1 MTPTFPSHS
10 LPPIARGLRAPR
22 AAGVAGLLFAGLFVA
37 SILLLRHHPP
47 RNATPAEIKAFFE
60 QGDGRWVNLVG
71 FYLAPF
77 AGIAFL
83 WFLAVARSNIGH
95 RSDRFFDTVFLGS
108 GTLFVAMTFASAAA
122 AGAVAAAVRFQDAS
136 LPSSGTVELARGL
149 AYSFLYTFAIKMAG
163 VFMMVTSTIGLRTGG
178 LSRWLVYLS
187 WLLAAALLVSV
198 TFYELTILVFP
209 LWVAGVSIAIL
220 FFGRV
225 PTEQPA
231 S

>member
-1 MTPTFPSHS
+1 MTPTLSTAP
-10 LPPIARGLRAPR
+10 LRPLARGLRAPR

-47 RNATPAEIKAFFE
+47 RNASPEQIKAFFD
-60 QGDGRWVNLVG
+60 QGDGRLVNLVG

-77 AGIAFL
+77 VGITFL
-83 WFLAVARSNIGH
+83 WFLAVARSSVGH

-108 GTLFVAMTFASAAA
+108 GMLFVAMTFASGAA
-122 AGAVAAAVRFQDAS
+122 AGTIAAAVRFQDAN
-136 LPSSGTVELARGL
+136 LPSSGAVELARGL

-163 VFMMVTSTIGLRTGG
+163 VFMLVTSTLGLRTGG
-178 LSRWLVYLS
+178 LSRWLVYVS
-187 WLLAAALLVSV
+187 WLLAAVLLVSV
-198 TFYELTILVFP
+198 SYYELIILIFP

-225 PTEQPA
+225 PADEPA
-231 S
+231 G